1 MVLFRLILFT
11 ICFYFMF
18 DEQLMASLVL
28 PEQPDNLAIYDSII
42 TKFSTFCI
50 YLLCPLVGLSI
61 VLTGY
66 VKLRRAT
73 DSWERSSNYNQ
84 IVIGIVMICVP
95 FISPFLFDTLVESA
109 VTALRH

>member
-1 MVLFRLILFT
+1 
-11 ICFYFMF
+11 MF

-28 PEQPDNLAIYDSII
+28 PEHPDNLADNLAAYDSII
-42 TKFSTFCI
+42 TIFSTYCI
-50 YLLCPLVGLSI
+50 YLLCPLVGALI

-66 VKLRRAT
+66 VNLRRAS